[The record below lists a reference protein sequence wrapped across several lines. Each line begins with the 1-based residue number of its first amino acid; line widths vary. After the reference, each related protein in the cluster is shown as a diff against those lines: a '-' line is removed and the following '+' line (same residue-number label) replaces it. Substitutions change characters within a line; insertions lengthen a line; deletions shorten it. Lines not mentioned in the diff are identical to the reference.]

1 MESTH
6 SSAFRQTKIVGTLG
20 PASNSEEVLRGMF
33 EAGLD
38 VVRINASHGAHKQ
51 DRATIEMVREIAVL
65 VGRPIGILYDLQ
77 GPKIRLS
84 YFEGD
89 PIPIEQGEEIRIA
102 VGRTPEI
109 NEIGSDYDLLDKDLS
124 VGDPILI
131 DDGNIAFETIT
142 VEKGLVIARA
152 ANAGLIHPRK
162 GINLP
167 GSHVS
172 APAITEKDRED
183 AIFAASMNVDFIA
196 LSFVRKPEDVIQLR
210 DLLAS
215 KGSNIPI
222 ISKIE
227 KPLAVENIT
236 QILENSWGAMVA
248 RGDLGVEIPPERVPV
263 IQKRIISE
271 GLKMGRPTITAT
283 QMLDSMTRNPRPT
296 RAEAS
301 DVANAVLDGTDAVM
315 LSGETAIG
323 DYPIESVRMMSDVI
337 HYTEQNAVQPF
348 SRKRREKS
356 ANSPA
361 EAVTDAGCQ
370 VAHDVDAHALCAFT
384 RSGSTALRASRRRP
398 ERPILAFTTNQ
409 TVRDRL
415 TLVWGVRPY
424 QILPARTTDELIQE
438 LDKTIQAD
446 EVAAQGDLL
455 VLLMGAPT
463 HRMGKTN
470 LMLVYRVG
478 SWTGLEGPHQ
488 FEDEDE

>member
-1 MESTH
+1 MDTPH
-6 SSAFRQTKIVGTLG
+6 SSAFRQTKIIATLG
-20 PASNSEEVLRGMF
+20 PASYSPKILQGMF

-38 VVRINASHGAHKQ
+38 VVRINASHGSHDK
-51 DRATIEMVREIAVL
+51 DRTTIEMVREMATQ

-89 PIPIEQGEEIRIA
+89 PIPVEPSEEIRIA
-102 VGRTPEI
+102 VGRPPETG
-109 NEIGSDYDLLDKDLS
+109 EIGSDYDLLDKDLS
-124 VGDPILI
+124 PGDPILI
-131 DDGNIAFETIT
+131 DDGNIAFETIS

-172 APAITEKDRED
+172 APAVTKKDRED
-183 AIFAASMNVDFIA
+183 AFFAASMNVDFIA
-196 LSFVRKPEDVIQLR
+196 LSFVRQSEDVLELR

-227 KPLAVENIT
+227 KPRAVEDITNI
-236 QILENSWGAMVA
+236 LKNSWGAMVA

-263 IQKRIISE
+263 IQKRIIAE
-271 GLKMGRPTITAT
+271 GLKMGRPIITAT

-323 DYPIESVRMMSDVI
+323 EYPIESVRMMSDVI
-337 HYTEQNAVQPF
+337 YYTEQNSVKTTN
-348 SRKRREKS
+348 SIRRENDTHS
-356 ANSPA
+356 IAD
-361 EAVTDAGCQ
+361 AVTDAGCQ
-370 VAHDVDAHALCAFT
+370 VAQDVDAHALCAFT
-384 RSGSTALRASRRRP
+384 QSGTTAMLASRRRP
-398 ERPILAFTTNQ
+398 ERPILAFTTNP

-424 QILPARTTDELIQE
+424 QILPARTTDELIEQ

-446 EVAAQGDLL
+446 EVAARDDLL
-455 VLLMGAPT
+455 VLLLGAPT
-463 HRMGKTN
+463 HRMGPTN